1 MPHKLELK
9 NITYQAP
16 GAGNDY
22 ILKDISLQVEEGE
35 LIALTGPS
43 GSGKSTLLSVA
54 GSLLTPSAGEI
65 LLDAQ
70 ETGHASP
77 RQKTN
82 WRLHHIGFIFQSAHL
97 LPYLNVIDQL
107 LYPAKLA
114 GVSKQK
120 ARQRAEELL
129 ALLGMDHRTYHYP
142 VDLSGGE
149 KQRVAIARAWMNK
162 PSLIL
167 ADEPTAS
174 LDQNR
179 GREVIDMLASR
190 IKEERKAG
198 ILVTHDTR
206 LFASCDRVI
215 SMEDGRILSSS

>member
-1 MPHKLELK
+1 MPRKLEL
-9 NITYQAP
+9 NQITYQTP
-16 GAGNDY
+16 GRENEY
-22 ILKDISLQVEEGE
+22 ILNDVSLQVEEGE
-35 LIALTGPS
+35 LVALTGPS
-43 GSGKSTLLSVA
+43 GSGKSTLLSIA
-54 GSLLTPSAGEI
+54 GALLTPSTGEV

-70 ETGHASP
+70 ETGHASS

-97 LPYLNVIDQL
+97 VPYLNVIEQL

-114 GVSKQK
+114 GMPKQE
-120 ARQRAEELL
+120 ARGRAEELL
-129 ALLGMDHRTYHYP
+129 ELLGMEHRLQQYP
-142 VDLSGGE
+142 ADLSGGE

-174 LDQNR
+174 LDQKR
-179 GREVIDMLASR
+179 GREVIDMLAAR

-206 LFASCDRVI
+206 LFSSCDRVI
-215 SMEDGRILSSS
+215 RMEDGRIHSSS